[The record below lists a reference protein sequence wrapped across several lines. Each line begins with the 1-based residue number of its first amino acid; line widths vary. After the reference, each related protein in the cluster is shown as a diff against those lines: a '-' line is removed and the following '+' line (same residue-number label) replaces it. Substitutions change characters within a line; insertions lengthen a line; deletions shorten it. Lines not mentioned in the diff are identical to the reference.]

1 MDESECTNLC
11 PGDDCPP
18 ACEEMGFSNAMSS
31 LIGSPISF
39 TGSMFS
45 DAQQNFMDW
54 GGVTLAAAFA
64 IGAVLSMVFGR

>member
-1 MDESECTNLC
+1 MDEAECTNLC

-18 ACEEMGFSNAMSS
+18 VCEEMGFSNAMSGI
-31 LIGSPISF
+31 IGSPISF
-39 TGSMFS
+39 TGDMFS
-45 DAQQNFMDW
+45 DAQANFMDW